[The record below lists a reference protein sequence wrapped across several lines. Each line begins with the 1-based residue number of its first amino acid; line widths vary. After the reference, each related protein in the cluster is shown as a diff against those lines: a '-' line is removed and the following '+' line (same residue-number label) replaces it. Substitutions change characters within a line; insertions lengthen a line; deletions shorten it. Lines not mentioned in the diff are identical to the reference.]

1 MTKREA
7 EKRARTLR
15 SELERHNLLYYV
27 HANPQIDD
35 REYDRLYRE
44 LEDLEAQYPDLL
56 TPDSPTQRV
65 GGAPLESFQ
74 SVRHAVPMMS
84 LSNTYDTDELIEF
97 HERVCKLLAETPF
110 SYSVEPKI
118 DGVAVSCRYEK
129 GSLVTGSTRGDGT
142 TGDDITQ
149 NIRTIR
155 SVPLRLHADEPPPI
169 VEVRGEVYMSKDGF
183 AKLNAARTS
192 DGADPFANPRNATA
206 GSLKLLDPSEVAQR
220 PLAVAF
226 YAVGEWAGDRPL
238 THVALL
244 DQLADFG
251 FQTFAQRW
259 VCPTIETVLEALE
272 ELRALQA
279 TLPYEIDGGVI
290 KVNELDLHER
300 LGSTSKS
307 PRWAVAYK
315 YAAERVETTLMDISI
330 QVGRTG
336 VLTPVAELEP
346 VHVSGTVV
354 SRATLHNAEE
364 IQRKDIRIGDRVII
378 EKAGEIIPAVVAVQK
393 EARKG
398 RRLRRFRMP
407 DRCPV
412 CAEPAVRQE
421 SEVAL
426 RCENLQCQ
434 AQIKRWIA
442 HYAARGAMNIDGLG
456 ESLIDQLID
465 RDLVKNPADLY
476 DLTAAHLSALER
488 MAARS
493 AAKLITGIDASK
505 ARELWRLIFGMGIR
519 HVGAR
524 SAQALANALLTLDAI
539 ANADEDALERIPDIG
554 PIVAKSIRAFFTADH
569 TITLLERLRAAGV
582 NPQSPEPTDGGSLE
596 GKTFVLTGSMQSMT
610 REEATQAIQG
620 RGGAVSSSVSRK
632 TDYVVA
638 GSDAGSKLA
647 KGKALGIDVLNEKSF
662 IEILKG

>member
-7 EKRARTLR
+7 EKRARTLH

-27 HANPQIDD
+27 HATPRIDD
-35 REYDRLYRE
+35 RAYDRLYRE
-44 LEDLEAQYPDLL
+44 LEDLEAQYPALL

-84 LSNTYDTDELIEF
+84 LSNTYDTEELIEF

-155 SVPLRLHADEPPPI
+155 SVPLRLHDDNPPPI

-183 AKLNAARTS
+183 AELNAART
-192 DGADPFANPRNATA
+192 GAGSEPFANPRNATA
-206 GSLKLLDPSEVAQR
+206 GSLKLLDPSAVAQR

-226 YAVGEWAGDRPL
+226 YAVGEWTGDRPP

-244 DQLADFG
+244 DRLAGFG

-259 VCPTIETVLEALE
+259 GCPTIETVLEALE

-290 KVNELDLHER
+290 KVNERDLHER

-315 YAAERVETTLMDISI
+315 YAAERVETTLKDISI

-378 EKAGEIIPAVVAVQK
+378 EKAGEIIPAIVAVQK

-398 RRLRRFRMP
+398 RRLGRFRMP

-476 DLTAAHLSALER
+476 DLTAAYLSDLER

-493 AAKLITGIDASK
+493 AAKLIAGIEASK
-505 ARELWRLIFGMGIR
+505 ERELWRLIFGMGIR

-539 ANADEDALERIPDIG
+539 ANAGEDALERIPDIG
-554 PIVAKSIRAFFTADH
+554 PVVAKSIRVFFAADH
-569 TITLLERLRAAGV
+569 TITLLERLRDAGV
-582 NPQSPEPTDGGSLE
+582 SPQSPEPTDGGSLD
-596 GKTFVLTGSMQSMT
+596 GKTLVLTGSMQSMT
-610 REEATQAIQG
+610 RDEATQAIQS
-620 RGGAVSSSVSRK
+620 RGGSVSSSVSPK

-638 GSDAGSKLA
+638 GTDAGSKLA
-647 KGKALGIDVLNEKSF
+647 KAKALGIDVLNEKSF